1 MFVVAILALMFVLIG
16 ATVVMLRR
24 VRAFPLPTVVGDRHA
39 RADRSVGRIA
49 RWADVASLGTR
60 YVPRGGT
67 FVVYWL
73 KG

>member
-1 MFVVAILALMFVLIG
+1 MFVVAILGLMFVLIG

-24 VRAFPLPTVVGDRHA
+24 VGAFPMPTVVGDRHA
-39 RADRSVGRIA
+39 RADRSV
-49 RWADVASLGTR
+49 ADVASLGTR